1 MNQKIPA
8 TPQPDLANASDN
20 EPGSESPFDLSSLAK
35 VCYTSG
41 IMAKTADFT
50 SPMALFHLNSSS
62 RKSKSYDFTDSETEG
77 SLVSQRLGITR
88 PAYSLSEDDESA
100 ASHRIGIE
108 RPFYD
113 VSPSEIPLS
122 PLNLYLEKKENSPT
136 PNLVTIGDDDSEGP
150 ASPWDFKRLH
160 PSPSPATKQSEDEKE
175 EIDDGHERLVHKHT
189 ADGHYLFNSAPLD
202 APMEG
207 MRYSLT
213 QGKRA
218 MSSNMR
224 RASESQ
230 FTAPKTRPVI
240 PRTMSMPNHVQSDKT
255 ALFKVFLLL
264 IQPKSKIFELI
275 QVFYTPSE
283 TTIGDLLAMIP
294 TNATEPA
301 LGTQQ
306 YAGFCRPKDGDEIIN
321 TSLMA
326 SSHNSEADCA
336 KITLGEILVAIPVGY
351 NGAQCAAIS
360 QPILANRK
368 ILKLLKRSDP
378 LAPKRKKSTK
388 HRSRRSR
395 ENITNVETVKEE
407 DEEISV
413 ESRERRLEMKLAIE
427 HAAFAAAATNAEVVT
442 GGEMSERKCD
452 VSSIPLINIFSVE
465 DRHLT
470 KPISTIDVHHPLK
483 RSTSNADESMDC
495 SFSSIQSLSDSL
507 RSSLTFQSLS
517 KRMPRRTTRR
527 RHRRNK
533 QKTYML
539 RMAAAAL
546 TFMVGR
552 FVTDVERGNTS
563 TDAVLGI
570 LGLVQ
575 CLILFL
581 GLIKMQKYVNN
592 MGESSEKCPVM
603 NFANNAFDKYHNM
616 YSNPIPDMGPVM

>member
-1 MNQKIPA
+1 MNQMIPT

-41 IMAKTADFT
+41 IMAKTSDFA
-50 SPMALFHLNSSS
+50 SPMALFHINSSS
-62 RKSKSYDFTDSETEG
+62 RKTKSYDFTDSETEG
-77 SLVSQRLGITR
+77 SLVSQRLGIAR
-88 PAYSLSEDDESA
+88 PAYTLSEDDESA
-100 ASHRIGIE
+100 VSHRIGIE
-108 RPFYD
+108 RPFYN
-113 VSPSEIPLS
+113 VPPSEIPLS
-122 PLNLYLEKKENSPT
+122 PLNLYLEKKDISTT
-136 PNLVTIGDDDSEGP
+136 PNLVTIGDDDSEGHV
-150 ASPWDFKRLH
+150 SPWDFKLLQPT
-160 PSPSPATKQSEDEKE
+160 PSLSTQRSEDEKE
-175 EIDDGHERLVHKHT
+175 EIDDGHDRLVHKHT
-189 ADGHYLFNSAPLD
+189 ADGHYLLNSAPLD

-207 MRYSLT
+207 MRYSLS

-230 FTAPKTRPVI
+230 FTDPKTRPVVT
-240 PRTMSMPNHVQSDKT
+240 RSMSTPTHAQSDES

-283 TTIGDLLAMIP
+283 TTIGDLLSMIP

-306 YAGFCRPKDGDEIIN
+306 YAGFCRPKDGNEIVN

-427 HAAFAAAATNAEVVT
+427 HATLAAAAANAEVVN
-442 GGEMSERKCD
+442 GGEMLGTKRDENT
-452 VSSIPLINIFSVE
+452 IPLMSVIRRD
-465 DRHLT
+465 DRQPT
-470 KPISTIDVHHPLK
+470 KPISTIDVHRPLK

-527 RHRRNK
+527 RHRRSK

-552 FVTDVERGNTS
+552 FVTDVERGDTS

-592 MGESSEKCPVM
+592 MGETSEKCPVM
-603 NFANNAFDKYHNM
+603 NFANNVVDKYHSM
-616 YSNPIPDMGPVM
+616 YSNPIPDMSSVR